1 MPRAAFHVCHFM
13 PPGRTFHG
21 LAGYREHADALV
33 WGLQALGHHAEYGL
47 NTINPEATN
56 IAMGLQMLGEA
67 QLDALPPG
75 TVYYNL
81 EQMARRAVEDVKPVL
96 RAAARRFPIWDYC
109 EANLESWRALGA
121 RSAEYV
127 KIGWAPVLERVPKP
141 REQDIEVLLY
151 GLPGGERLPLFQA
164 LCEAG
169 IRTVFAC
176 GLYGAERDALIAR
189 AKIVV
194 NASLYTESRIFEIAR
209 VSYLLANAKA
219 VLSVLHPDTL
229 VEPDIRD
236 AVMFSP
242 AEGVVRE
249 CLALI
254 DDDARRGALEE
265 KGRRVMRAR
274 NMSEILRSPV
284 AKLPQA

>member
-1 MPRAAFHVCHFM
+1 MRTAFHVCHFM

-33 WGLQALGHHAEYGL
+33 WALHALGHPAEYGL
-47 NTINPEATN
+47 NAINPDATN
-56 IAMGLQMLGEA
+56 IVMGLQMLGEA
-67 QLDALPPG
+67 QLEALPPG

-109 EANLESWRALGA
+109 EANLQSWSALGA
-121 RSAEYV
+121 RSVEYV

-141 REQDIEVLLY
+141 LEQDIEVLLY

-164 LCEAG
+164 ICDAG

-209 VSYLLANAKA
+209 VSYLLTNAKA
-219 VLSVLHPDTL
+219 VVSVLHPDTL
-229 VEPDIRD
+229 VEPDIRE

-242 AEGVVRE
+242 IHDVVRD

-254 DDDARRGALEE
+254 DDDARRAALEE
-265 KGRRVMRAR
+265 KGRRAMRAR
-274 NMSEILRSPV
+274 DMRDILRAAL